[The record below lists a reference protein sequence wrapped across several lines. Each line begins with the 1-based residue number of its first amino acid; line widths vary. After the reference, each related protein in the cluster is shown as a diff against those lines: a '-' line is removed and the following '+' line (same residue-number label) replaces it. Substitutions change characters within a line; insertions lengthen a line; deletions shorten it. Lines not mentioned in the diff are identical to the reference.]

1 MAIEN
6 FIDWIDLAWI
16 PVALVLLR
24 KGQHFKGIMLILSCV
39 FVLRLQVELMESIAH
54 PDGLLPFINFPL
66 LQRGFIVY
74 GAFIAVFLILS
85 HFSREK
91 DPYVYIAAAITV
103 FIAAFCVS
111 SFVLV
116 L

>member
-1 MAIEN
+1 MEFLTNWMDIM
-6 FIDWIDLAWI
+6 WV
-16 PVALVLLR
+16 PVALLLLR
-24 KGQHFKGIMLILSCV
+24 KGQRLKGIMFILACV
-39 FVLRLQVELMESIAH
+39 LALRLQVQFMERIH
-54 PDGLLPFINFPL
+54 YPTGILPFLDFPL
-66 LQRGFIVY
+66 IQRGFIAY
-74 GAFIAVFLILS
+74 GAFIATFLILS

-91 DPYVYIAAAITV
+91 DHYVYIAAAITV